1 MCPVKVTVS
10 HVYYSRLTLVPVPC
24 GPIHFEVTKEKLFLE
39 IAKTFSF
46 MIFKKVMRILKL
58 NFFLVR
64 TWKSHLKKLTRGI
77 GKDE

>member
-58 NFFLVR
+58 NFFFGPDME
-64 TWKSHLKKLTRGI
+64 KSLKKINPWYR
-77 GKDE
+77 